1 VTENAGEVFRQLLR
15 ERVRDPARAREI
27 DEEIVRRFETA
38 CAVMMTDTVGFTRG
52 TRDMGII
59 HVMSLLLF
67 HGELLSPVVARNK
80 GEVLKREADNILA
93 VFPTVVGAVDGA
105 RDMNR
110 ALRNFNRDVDS
121 ESRIRICIG
130 IGFGPVLR
138 VGQDVWGDEVNQA
151 SKLGED
157 TALAEEILLS
167 TAAWEQVRGRYRFAG
182 QQVVAAEGVPLKYY
196 RLVE

>member
-1 VTENAGEVFRQLLR
+1 VTENPEEEFRRLLR
-15 ERVRDPARAREI
+15 KRYRHPDLAEEI
-27 DEEIVRRFETA
+27 DGEIVSRFETE
-38 CAVMMTDTVGFTRG
+38 CAVMMTDSVGFTRG
-52 TRDMGII
+52 TRDRGII

-67 HGELLSPVVARNK
+67 HGELLTPVVARNK

-93 VFPTVVGAVDGA
+93 VFPSVVGAVDGA

-110 ALRNFNRDVDS
+110 ALRQFNRDVDPG
-121 ESRIRICIG
+121 SRIQICIG
-130 IGFGPVLR
+130 IGYGPVLR
-138 VGQDVWGDEVNQA
+138 VGMDVWGDEVNLA

-157 TALAEEILLS
+157 TAAAEEILLTTS
-167 TAAWEQVRGRYRFAG
+167 AWEQVRGRYRFAG